1 MQMGV
6 LDKLIMY
13 WDEETMVQSPN
24 FAAVWD
30 EVADK
35 EWYNLV
41 TPDDATSTVWTAFS
55 NSRRYNGLYTM
66 TAWIGGSA
74 AETMETQERA
84 SNEASIVEEVVANLR
99 TMFATDVVSPTKY
112 MLTDWWSDPY
122 SRGSYSYKSVGTDY
136 TKLAKQLARS
146 IDNTLFFAGEH
157 TNANGWG
164 GTATGAYDTG
174 ETMGSAM
181 SKALS
186 GDFLVAVSYEMS

>member
-1 MQMGV
+1 
-6 LDKLIMY
+6 
-13 WDEETMVQSPN
+13 
-24 FAAVWD
+24 
-30 EVADK
+30 
-35 EWYNLV
+35 
-41 TPDDATSTVWTAFS
+41 
-55 NSRRYNGLYTM
+55 
-66 TAWIGGSA
+66 
-74 AETMETQERA
+74 
-84 SNEASIVEEVVANLR
+84 
-99 TMFATDVVSPTKY
+99 

-122 SRGSYSYKSVGTDY
+122 SRGSYSYKSVGADY

-164 GTATGAYDTG
+164 GTVTGAYDTG